1 MGMSAGL
8 SLEGYVPIS
17 IYPRFNF
24 FILAL
29 NQLVNHIDKMRKMTK
44 NMLIPKTIIRVA
56 IGSKKPLDGGS
67 QHTQNFT
74 ESIKQMLDDVVVVEL
89 LESEQIFTTFKDA
102 YNRNGS
108 TIVVEW
114 GDYYSEK

>member
-1 MGMSAGL
+1 
-8 SLEGYVPIS
+8 
-17 IYPRFNF
+17 
-24 FILAL
+24 
-29 NQLVNHIDKMRKMTK
+29 
-44 NMLIPKTIIRVA
+44 MLIPKTIIRVA
-56 IGSKKPLDGGS
+56 VGSKKPLDGGS

>member
-1 MGMSAGL
+1 MDVQF
-8 SLEGYVPIS
+8 GYK
-17 IYPRFNF
+17 FNE
-24 FILAL
+24 LAK
-29 NQLVNHIDKMRKMTK
+29 IKKMDYRCYTT
-44 NMLIPKTIIRVA
+44 N
-56 IGSKKPLDGGS
+56 SFS
-67 QHTQNFT
+67 
-74 ESIKQMLDDVVVVEL
+74 VEL

>member
-1 MGMSAGL
+1 
-8 SLEGYVPIS
+8 
-17 IYPRFNF
+17 
-24 FILAL
+24 
-29 NQLVNHIDKMRKMTK
+29 
-44 NMLIPKTIIRVA
+44 
-56 IGSKKPLDGGS
+56 
-67 QHTQNFT
+67 
-74 ESIKQMLDDVVVVEL
+74 MLDDVVVVEL